1 MAVYIAKS
9 FPAGAEK
16 RDANE
21 QEQQKMT
28 NSNTPAND
36 SDTSSVFGS
45 PPEPIFSDSKHSLST
60 EMLQVSLSFLASQ
73 NEAAM
78 TGTQRDDTRGAFKSG
93 NPIIFLF
100 ELCKRFDLSSEVQY
114 RAAEL
119 FQRFMH
125 RHIVE
130 LRDHVRST
138 QATGSPI
145 SWSEVETR
153 LKHQVP
159 LRAVS
164 CVQLASKL
172 SSHYSI
178 VSIGKAKRFL
188 TASGYR
194 YATSSIVQSEVRVL
208 KTLCFQ
214 VHLPT
219 PVEYLEGLLGA
230 LSHNN
235 KTLPVKQ
242 LHGIALKV
250 LDVSYICRNDIV
262 GRRLEKMFSDED
274 KVSMIES
281 NLMLLASAIL
291 ATASYILD
299 QSNFAVVVLELSHVT
314 CLQSQDIVSYASI
327 LLDEI
332 TSDPQRSGN

>member
-1 MAVYIAKS
+1 MRQ
-9 FPAGAEK
+9 G
-16 RDANE
+16 
-21 QEQQKMT
+21 MT
-28 NSNTPAND
+28 NTSD

-45 PPEPIFSDSKHSLST
+45 PPEPIFTESKHSLSS
-60 EMLQVSLSFLASQ
+60 EMLQVALKFLASQ

-78 TGTQRDDTRGAFKSG
+78 NETSMTTDKTQATFKSG
-93 NPIIFLF
+93 TPVLFLF

-119 FQRFMH
+119 FQRFMEK
-125 RHIVE
+125 HIAE
-130 LRDHVRST
+130 LHEHVQST
-138 QATGSPI
+138 QGTSSPI

-194 YATSSIVQSEVRVL
+194 YATASIVQSEVRVL
-208 KTLCFQ
+208 KTLAFQ
-214 VHLPT
+214 VHHPT

-230 LSHNN
+230 LAHNN
-235 KTLPVKQ
+235 KAIPVKQ
-242 LHGIALKV
+242 LHGIAFKV
-250 LDVSYICRNDIV
+250 LDVSYICRHSIV
-262 GRRLEKMFSDED
+262 QERLKKMFLDS
-274 KVSMIES
+274 KQVLAIEC
-281 NLMLLASAIL
+281 NLMLLASAVL
-291 ATASYILD
+291 ATAAYILD
-299 QSNFAVVVLELSHVT
+299 QSNFALVIMELSHIT
-314 CLQSQDIVSYASI
+314 CLQNQDIVSYASI

-332 TSDPQRSGN
+332 NSDHSESGIRT

>member
-1 MAVYIAKS
+1 
-9 FPAGAEK
+9 
-16 RDANE
+16 
-21 QEQQKMT
+21 MT
-28 NSNTPAND
+28 STTD

-45 PPEPIFSDSKHSLST
+45 PPEPIFTDSKHSLST

-78 TGTQRDDTRGAFKSG
+78 SEAPPDDTRGAFKSG
-93 NPIIFLF
+93 DPVLFVF

-119 FQRFMH
+119 FQRFMQ

-130 LRDHVRST
+130 LREHVCGT
-138 QATGSPI
+138 QGTSSPI

-194 YATSSIVQSEVRVL
+194 YATASIVQSEVRVL
-208 KTLCFQ
+208 KTLSFQ

-235 KTLPVKQ
+235 KAVPVKQ
-242 LHGIALKV
+242 LHAVAFKV
-250 LDVSYICRNDIV
+250 LDVSYVCRQSIV
-262 GRRLEKMFSDED
+262 QRRLGKMFADD
-274 KVSMIES
+274 RKVMMVES
-281 NLMLLASAIL
+281 NLMLLASAVL

-299 QSNFAVVVLELSHVT
+299 QSNFALVVLELSHIT
-314 CLQSQDIVSYASI
+314 CFQTQDIVSYASI
-327 LLDEI
+327 LLEEI
-332 TSDPQRSGN
+332 TSDQPESESSN

>member
-1 MAVYIAKS
+1 M
-9 FPAGAEK
+9 
-16 RDANE
+16 
-21 QEQQKMT
+21 
-28 NSNTPAND
+28 
-36 SDTSSVFGS
+36 
-45 PPEPIFSDSKHSLST
+45 
-60 EMLQVSLSFLASQ
+60 SLSFLASQ

-78 TGTQRDDTRGAFKSG
+78 SNGSSAADETRGAFKSG
-93 NPIIFLF
+93 DSVLFVF
-100 ELCKRFDLSSEVQY
+100 ELCRRFDLSAEVQY

-138 QATGSPI
+138 QGSGSPI
-145 SWSEVETR
+145 SWSEVESR

-194 YATSSIVQSEVRVL
+194 YATASIVQSEVRVL
-208 KTLCFQ
+208 KTLSFQ

-235 KTLPVKQ
+235 KAIPVKQ
-242 LHGIALKV
+242 LHGVAFKV
-250 LDVSYICRNDIV
+250 LDVSYICRNNIV
-262 GRRLEKMFSDED
+262 QRRLKRMFAANGD
-274 KVSMIES
+274 KVLMIES
-281 NLMLLASAIL
+281 NLMLLASAVL

-299 QSNFAVVVLELSHVT
+299 QSNFALVVLELSHIT
-314 CLQSQDIVSYASI
+314 CLQTQDIVSYASI
-327 LLDEI
+327 LLEEI
-332 TSDPQRSGN
+332 MSGDPGN